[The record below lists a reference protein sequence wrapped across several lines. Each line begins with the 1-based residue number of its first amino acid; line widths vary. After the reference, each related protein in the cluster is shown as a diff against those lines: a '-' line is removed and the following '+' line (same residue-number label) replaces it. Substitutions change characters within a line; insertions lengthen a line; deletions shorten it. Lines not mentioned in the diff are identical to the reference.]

1 MPAHGNARNRQNN
14 NTRTR
19 RRSTGTT
26 PAANLRR
33 PRGGVT
39 KNRRLTSVPAW
50 TDTER
55 QTLSSDA
62 DKRALRAVYN
72 RFYQGQDRQ
81 LSTAAADS
89 VSTTKVYNFVTKA
102 DNGYLNRGVDKGA
115 MRRFRDDGGR
125 VYEVVPQS
133 GDAFEDALD
142 SGGDYFRVLNR
153 NAARDDAT
161 LDGKARRIV
170 VNVNNQEAA
179 LRLGR
184 NLTRL
189 YSDPQVSR
197 YFRQFKMYASGQ
209 DQQGVPT
216 KHDKIVIYYA
226 MRDNNAPQDQVGNRI
241 VEVLEESVGPEDL
254 DDTLAPFYRRL
265 APGIGWSHEPARY
278 LKSLKRDN
286 PSFTEARSEVIAN
299 AMLAHPQVK
308 TAQEFYDMINAA
320 LLNAKVDPSRPHRQ
334 GS

>member
-14 NTRTR
+14 NSRAR
-19 RRSTGTT
+19 GRGTT

-33 PRGGVT
+33 PRGGGVT
-39 KNRRLTSVPAW
+39 KTKRLTSVPAW
-50 TDTER
+50 TDAER

-72 RFYQGQDRQ
+72 RFYQGQDRK
-81 LSTAAADS
+81 LSLQDGVT
-89 VSTTKVYNFVTKA
+89 TTKVYKFVAEA
-102 DNGYLNRGVDKGA
+102 DNGYLNRSVDKDA
-115 MRRFRDDGGR
+115 MRRFKADGGR
-125 VYEVVPQS
+125 VYEVAPQGG
-133 GDAFEDALD
+133 GDFDAQLD
-142 SGGDYFRVLNR
+142 SSGNYFRVENR

-170 VNVNNQEAA
+170 VNVNNQDAA
-179 LRLGR
+179 LRIAR
-184 NLTRL
+184 NLTQL
-189 YSDPQVSR
+189 YTDPAVSR
-197 YFRQFKMYASGQ
+197 YFRQFKMYVSGQ

-226 MRDNNAPQDQVGNRI
+226 MRGNNAPTDHVGDRI
-241 VEVLEESVGPEDL
+241 VEVLENSVGPDDL
-254 DDTLAPFYRRL
+254 DDRLAPFYRRI
-265 APGIGWSHEPARY
+265 APGIGWSHEPSRY
-278 LKSLKRDN
+278 LKGLGRGN
-286 PSFTEARSEVIAN
+286 ASFTEARSEVIAN